1 MASKQKPEQLTPSS
15 PATRDSTCLHKG
27 SKQFWAMPFN
37 PNEASPQRDH
47 GSVLNKQ
54 NPGLKG
60 LVIELDKTAIGP
72 IAKDRRTF
80 ERCWFTGSLED
91 IDIANWKFSACTF
104 DQSQWKKVKFSDC
117 SFEKCHFYKMELNEC
132 AFMESCEFKEN
143 SCSPELVWMKD
154 TMINATSFLNAVTT
168 NLMHLPKKIEPD
180 YQKWRLATTTIA
192 NIAVLIHSST
202 RGEPN
207 LAFYN
212 AAQKELI
219 LADINSRI
227 ESKRY
232 FLDKKAGGA
241 KYRKRHSMSFYVLT
255 AVQRLE
261 RFLVRT
267 AGELTQWGQSISR
280 ACLVLIFLV
289 LLFGIIYQQ
298 QGWIPTLTT
307 SPQEPPSL
315 FISYCLAFFK
325 ALNITLVAGYTSYFD
340 AKSDLLRQSVEIAN
354 LVAGIFWYSL
364 IVPVLSRKVLR

>member
-289 LLFGIIYQQ
+289 LLFGIIYQ
-298 QGWIPTLTT
+298 
-307 SPQEPPSL
+307 
-315 FISYCLAFFK
+315 
-325 ALNITLVAGYTSYFD
+325 
-340 AKSDLLRQSVEIAN
+340 
-354 LVAGIFWYSL
+354 
-364 IVPVLSRKVLR
+364 